1 MKITPKLLNELYE
14 LDEKYKINEYY
25 SKAKGENAQEKYTSM
40 FLEMGYLP
48 SKEKSKLME
57 YYYKY
62 YAIIKGIDIEKAQE
76 VDYKEVKNDVNTFRL
91 QH

>member
-25 SKAKGENAQEKYTSM
+25 SKAKGDTAQEKYTSM

-48 SKEKSKLME
+48 AKDKVKLME

-62 YAIIKGIDIEKAQE
+62 YAIIKGIDYEKACE
-76 VDYKEVKNDVNTFRL
+76 VDYKEVKNDVNTFRM
-91 QH
+91 QY